1 MARYTKE
8 QIDKWGAKLHNGF
21 KVDVKHLLTFNE
33 KEAVKRID
41 LGDGKELSASIY
53 WKEVRDGYKYTGLV
67 RPVLHLGLWHE
78 EGGGLSG
85 LMVMS
90 GLGVFLNASDE
101 TYTRRSWDKLSKLTA
116 GYNDERLLKLAK
128 ENKMILEKVTIA

>member
-78 EGGGLSG
+78 ECGGLSG

-101 TYTRRSWDKLSKLTA
+101 TYTRRSWDKLAKLTA

-128 ENKMILEKVTIA
+128 ENKMILEKETIA